1 MKNTFLAI
9 FIAFFAITACET
21 PEPSS
26 EADFSTLLDSVS
38 YTLGYYYGDNLS
50 SEGVDEI
57 DSRNFIA
64 GVLRGF
70 EEGEESALTENEMQM
85 VLQSF
90 QQQLQENQAVRRE
103 AEAAVNIQEGQEF
116 LQSNAENE
124 EVMVTESGLQYEVLE
139 EGTGARPS
147 PESEVE
153 VHYEGSLINGE
164 VFDSSYQR
172 GDTVT
177 FPLNRVIAG
186 WTEGLQLMSV
196 GSKYK
201 FYIPAELGYGN
212 NPPQGSIIEPG
223 SVLIFE
229 VELID
234 IVD

>member
-70 EEGEESALTENEMQM
+70 EDEEAQLSENEMQM

-90 QQQLQENQAVRRE
+90 QQQLQQNQSMRRE

-116 LQSNAENE
+116 LQTNAEKD
-124 EVMVTESGLQYEVLE
+124 EVMVTDSGLQYEVLE
-139 EGTGARPS
+139 EGSGARPN
-147 PESEVE
+147 SEDQVE
-153 VHYEGSLINGE
+153 VHYEGTLINGE
-164 VFDSSYQR
+164 VFDSSYER

-177 FPLNRVIAG
+177 FPLNRVISG
-186 WTEGLQLMSV
+186 WTEGLQLMTV

-212 NPPQGSIIEPG
+212 NPPQGSIIQPG